1 MGMPPDDLPKISF
14 DSQADWERWLD
25 ENHAISQGLWLKI
38 ARKASGVATVT
49 YPEAI
54 EVALCFGWI
63 DGQRQRFDN
72 VWYLQRFTPRRPRSR
87 WSQINREKVELLT
100 KGGRMR
106 PSGLRE
112 VQRAKD
118 DGRWDAAYP
127 SPSKI
132 EVPDDLRLAVE
143 SVPGAA
149 ETFASLNATN
159 RYAILLRLHHTP
171 EASVR
176 ANRIKEI
183 VTMLARGETEHT

>member
-1 MGMPPDDLPKISF
+1 MPQDDLPRIHF
-14 DSQADWERWLD
+14 ETQTDWERWLD

-38 ARKASGVATVT
+38 AKKASGVATVT

-63 DGQRQRFDN
+63 DGQRQSFDD

-132 EVPDDLRLAVE
+132 EVPDDLRLAID
-143 SVPGAA
+143 SVPSAA

-159 RYAILLRLHHTP
+159 RYALLLRLHHTP

-176 ANRIKEI
+176 ANRIEQI
-183 VTMLARGETEHT
+183 VTMLAHGETDHT

>member
-1 MGMPPDDLPKISF
+1 MGMPHDDLPKIPF

-38 ARKASGVATVT
+38 AKKASGIATVT

-63 DGQRQRFDN
+63 DGQRQSFDD

-159 RYAILLRLHHTP
+159 RYAILIRLHHTP

-183 VTMLARGETEHT
+183 VTMLASGETEHT

>member
-1 MGMPPDDLPKISF
+1 MPQDDLPRIYF
-14 DSQADWERWLD
+14 ETQTDWERWLD

-38 ARKASGVATVT
+38 AKKASGVATVS

-63 DGQRQRFDN
+63 DGQRQSFDS

-127 SPSKI
+127 SPSKM
-132 EVPDDLRLAVE
+132 EVPDDLRLAVD

-183 VTMLARGETEHT
+183 VTMLARGETQHT